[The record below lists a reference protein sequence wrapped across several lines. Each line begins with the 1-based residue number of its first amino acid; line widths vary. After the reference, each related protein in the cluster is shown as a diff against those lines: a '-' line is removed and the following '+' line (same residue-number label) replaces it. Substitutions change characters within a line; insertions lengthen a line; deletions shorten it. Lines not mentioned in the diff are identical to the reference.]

1 MAMTYNVV
9 DTIHEI
15 PFLVPSLLNP
25 NGNLHPF
32 GSIALPKWPDF
43 SSCGHHLVGGA
54 FGLSVFF
61 SPQFV
66 LGALFQICEYP
77 REVQWIPMGQV

>member
-54 FGLSVFF
+54 FGLSGFF
-61 SPQFV
+61 FPAVCFGGTV
-66 LGALFQICEYP
+66 PDL
-77 REVQWIPMGQV
+77 